1 MLGLG
6 LTGLGLAPHTHD
18 TVQLPGVI
26 SNGFT
31 LVISPLLS
39 LIQDQVSALRKK
51 GAFSLSTIS
60 CARFTVTLSSRP

>member
-1 MLGLG
+1 
-6 LTGLGLAPHTHD
+6 
-18 TVQLPGVI
+18 VI

-51 GAFSLSTIS
+51 GTRSLP
-60 CARFTVTLSSRP
+60 LSSLGRIVTHTTSSHHHHSLFLPPFSVKAWLLLS